1 MSVFNYLRITAI
13 TYSFYYPAGRIKA
26 GCDLV
31 SQYIPTSVYTAL
43 LASYEFVTCFLTFLL
58 CLLILI
64 FSSFTQLDAYLQTL
78 DDEAAA
84 LVVANTNTSKSKSK
98 DVDNGNDDKKRKS
111 KAKTSQGVDKL
122 KKANINGMA
131 KMSSFFKKAS

>member
-1 MSVFNYLRITAI
+1 MSVFDHLQVVVISYTSYA
-13 TYSFYYPAGRIKA
+13 AGRIKA

-43 LASYEFVTCFLTFLL
+43 LASYKFVTCFLIFLL
-58 CLLILI
+58 CLLI
-64 FSSFTQLDAYLQTL
+64 FPSFTKLDEYLQTL
-78 DDEAAA
+78 HDEAAA

-98 DVDNGNDDKKRKS
+98 DIDKGNDDKKRKN
-111 KAKTSQGVDKL
+111 KANTSQGVDKL

-131 KMSSFFKKAS
+131 KMSSFFRKAS